1 MIVSA
6 NGKDEAGVLGDI
18 TPIARPPEI
27 DTAESRD
34 QLLEED
40 LRTSSA
46 TSRPRRSRRPRR
58 SLLQDLRDSVIF
70 VPFVVTDY

>member
-1 MIVSA
+1 MAKTRRVF
-6 NGKDEAGVLGDI
+6 GDI

-27 DTAESRD
+27 DTAENRE

-46 TSRPRRSRRPRR
+46 TSTTKITKVTKIFATRS
-58 SLLQDLRDSVIF
+58 S
-70 VPFVVTDY
+70 